1 MMANRSR
8 KRKKGVTLLLTL
20 IIMTTLAVVVT
31 AFLYMVS
38 VQTKGAGY
46 TIDSAKAFWLAEAG
60 IQQVIY
66 KLKTD
71 GAYRTTPS
79 PNPLT
84 GTLGTGSYSVSVV
97 KNASTYTLTS
107 TGTVEGLSRTIEQS
121 IIAVEGGADF
131 SDGIYADGNTLN
143 FQGSSGTINGD
154 IRGNGNIQNYS
165 GMTINGT
172 VLPNSPTDFAICD
185 YPSYLA
191 IADNVANTSKT
202 FTSGNT
208 YSGIWYVNGSVN
220 IEKNVTINGSII
232 STGGISISGTSQDR
246 ATNINITP
254 GSNYPALVAGT
265 NINSSFLQTSTIKGL
280 IYARNNVT
288 FDRNMTGTLFNGSIL
303 AGGNISMKNGSG
315 FATVTYNPQIQSN
328 PPPYFSSSGGSDA
341 TVTPQ
346 KDWQEQ

>member
-1 MMANRSR
+1 MTDRSR

-38 VQTKGAGY
+38 VQTKGSGY

-121 IIAVEGGADF
+121 IIAVAGGADF

-191 IADNVANTSKT
+191 IANNVVNTSKT

-208 YSGIWYVNGSVN
+208 YSGIWYVDGSVS

-232 STGGISISGTSQDR
+232 ATGGITISGSNR
-246 ATNINITP
+246 NPATNINITP
-254 GSNYPALVAGT
+254 GSNYPALVART
-265 NINSSFLQTSTIKGL
+265 NINSSYLQTSTIKGL
-280 IYARNNVT
+280 IYAGNNVS
-288 FDRNMTGTLFNGSIL
+288 FDNNGTGTLFSGSIL
-303 AGGNISMKNGSG
+303 AGSNISMKQGSG
-315 FATVTYNPQIQSN
+315 FTVTYNSQIQSN
-328 PPPYFSSSGGSDA
+328 PPPYFSSAGGSDA

>member
-1 MMANRSR
+1 MMTDRSR

-20 IIMTTLAVVVT
+20 IIMTTLAVIVT

-60 IQQVIY
+60 IQQVMY
-66 KLKTD
+66 RLKND
-71 GAYRTTPS
+71 PAYRADPTTVS
-79 PNPLT
+79 GN
-84 GTLGTGSYSVSVV
+84 LGDGSYTVSVV

-191 IADNVANTSKT
+191 IADNVVNTSKT

-208 YSGIWYVNGSVN
+208 YSGIWYVKGSVD
-220 IEKNVTINGSII
+220 IQKNVTINGSII
-232 STGGISISGTSQDR
+232 ATGGITISGSKQNP

-254 GSNYPALVAGT
+254 GSNYPALVSGT
-265 NINSSFLQTSTIKGL
+265 NIDSSYLQTSTIKGL
-280 IYARNNVT
+280 IYAGNNVS
-288 FDRNMTGTLFNGSIL
+288 FDNNGTGALFNGSIL
-303 AGGNISMKNGSG
+303 AGSNISMKQGSD
-315 FATVTYNPQIQSN
+315 FTVTYDPQIQSN
-328 PPPYFSSSGGSDA
+328 PPPYFSSGGSDA

-346 KDWQEQ
+346 KDWKER